1 MREITNLNLN
11 TTDAYAANKSGIGKS
26 GGSANPSINTTDSFK
41 PAKEEVGMPSK
52 KEFLRQTC
60 SSLMNACSYMSRGTS
75 DNTAVAL
82 SKLANIP
89 FPTIMEPMSADER
102 EKVSNLIQP
111 GDILIQKDENSPI
124 MQTISKVG
132 TGSDFIHAAI
142 YKGDGKLLESVPR
155 GVREA
160 DLDIYLKGYSSV
172 MVFRPPYKTPEDKQ
186 AAIDFA
192 QQQVGKPYNK
202 FFSEDGGKSFYCT
215 QLVRDALASTP
226 NPINVPVA
234 DYMGK
239 KVIGTHQLESIDGG
253 ETVYSSN
260 RDFKQS
266 MDDIIKG
273 THSAA
278 IWAAYF
284 TIPVMCSVA
293 ACHWTTQSIL

>member
-1 MREITNLNLN
+1 MREITNLSLN
-11 TTDAYAANKSGIGKS
+11 TADNYAANKSGIGRS
-26 GGSANPSINTTDSFK
+26 GDSANPSISTTDSFK
-41 PAKEEVGMPSK
+41 PAKEEAALP
-52 KEFLRQTC
+52 C
-60 SSLMNACSYMSRGTS
+60 PADLMRKAANSIVKACNYMSRGTS

-89 FPTIMEPMSADER
+89 FPTIMEPMSAEER

-160 DLDIYLKGYSSV
+160 DLNIYLKGYSSV
-172 MVFRPPYKTPEDKQ
+172 MIFRPPYKTPEDKQ
-186 AAIDFA
+186 AAIAFA
-192 QQQVGKPYNK
+192 EKQVGKPYNK
-202 FFSEDGGKSFYCT
+202 FFSDDNGKSFYCT

-234 DYMGK
+234 NYMGK
-239 KVIGTHQLESIDGG
+239 KVIGTHQLESIEGG

-284 TIPVMCSVA
+284 TIPCMCSFA
-293 ACHWTTQSIL
+293 ASHWITQSIV

>member
-1 MREITNLNLN
+1 MREINNLNLN
-11 TTDAYAANKSGIGKS
+11 SVDAYAANKTGIGRNK
-26 GGSANPSINTTDSFK
+26 GSANPSINTTDSFK
-41 PAKEEVGMPSK
+41 PAKEEVDLPSPK
-52 KEFLRQTC
+52 NIMKQAG
-60 SSLMNACSYMSRGTS
+60 SSLMNACNYMSRGTS
-75 DNTAVAL
+75 DNTAVVL

-89 FPTIMEPMSADER
+89 FPTIVDPMSAEER
-102 EKVSNLIQP
+102 EKVSSLIQP

-142 YKGDGKLLESVPR
+142 YKGDGKILESVPR

-160 DLDIYLKGYSSV
+160 DLNIYLKGYSSV
-172 MVFRPPYKTPEDKQ
+172 MIFRPPYKTPEDKQ
-186 AAIDFA
+186 AAIAFA
-192 QQQVGKPYNK
+192 EKQVGKPYNK
-202 FFSEDGGKSFYCT
+202 FFNDDGGKSFYCT

-234 DYMGK
+234 NYMGK
-239 KVIGTHQLESIDGG
+239 NVIGTHQLESIEGG

-284 TIPVMCSVA
+284 TIPCMCSTIA
-293 ACHWTTQSIL
+293 SHWMTQSIL